1 MRKEGIV
8 TSRQRCAAWIWI
20 ALIVAT
26 CVCPPW
32 HQGNSSR
39 GYALIFAPPYAT
51 VDLSR
56 LVLEWVAISAL
67 LAGLYFFWPA
77 APRPR
82 RFNFLRVHLSRRAT
96 IGLITTVAVAAC
108 VCAAWGL
115 SRISRSLPAEE
126 LLQLDGLCSSSSGTF
141 SGEIH
146 NGSHAWTIRE
156 VTIRLTLKEKVVLD
170 EEELARKYGA
180 VVTEAPPDAKPDAV
194 LTSLPQMKS
203 RDYKIQNLWIE
214 PLETGHISVEVLT
227 PPGSE
232 FVQWKPIAVKGFK
245 NFWPGTEKIGAV
257 PPVPSATTAPALPDP
272 DAWLKK
278 QAPASSSSTPP
289 PPPAAQEPD
298 DGLEALFRKAPPAKE
313 PDDLDKVLDKVL
325 GQAPPAKGPKSGEG
339 AQRIQPIPPLPKG
352 YTFAEQLPQS
362 IKDAEKSGVVRTSF
376 RNPEGSSSGDS
387 VLLIVVKIG
396 GPDRLVLTIPPGLL
410 LKSPLPASQDM
421 IIAGLKGRDLGGGKY
436 TPASTITLADN
447 QRARYVIEA
456 YCAEFHKDNPPAD
469 KFDFGV
475 GVPVEPGMVCVL
487 DEARHQKL
495 SVAGTQA
502 AIWIRAEHVTFSEMN
517 TRMSIGSTEWSRAEA
532 VASHCRWRNL
542 GLEVPLADKKRP
554 E

>member
-1 MRKEGIV
+1 M
-8 TSRQRCAAWIWI
+8 TTRQRYIVGAWLG
-20 ALIVAT
+20 LIVAT
-26 CVCPPW
+26 CIYPPW
-32 HQGNSSR
+32 QQGNSSR
-39 GYALIFAPPYAT
+39 GYGLIFAPPYAA

-67 LAGLYFFWPA
+67 LAGLCFFWPA
-77 APRPR
+77 VPHRQR
-82 RFNFLRVHLSRRAT
+82 LDFMRVHLSRRAT
-96 IGLITTVAVAAC
+96 IGLIATVAVVVC
-108 VCAAWGL
+108 VCGAWGL

-126 LLQLDGLCSSSSGTF
+126 LVRLDGLGSSSSGTF

-146 NGSHAWTIRE
+146 NGSESWTIRE
-156 VTIRLTLKEKVVLD
+156 VTIRLTLNEKVVLD
-170 EEELARKYGA
+170 YDELTRKYGGIL
-180 VVTEAPPDAKPDAV
+180 TETPPSFKPDAV
-194 LTSLPQMKS
+194 LTSVPQMKS
-203 RDYKIQNLWIE
+203 RDYRIRSLWIE

-232 FVQWKPIAVKGFK
+232 FVQWKPIAAKGFK
-245 NFWPGTEKIGAV
+245 SFWHGTEKIGAL

-278 QAPASSSSTPP
+278 QAPVSSSSSPL

-362 IKDAEKSGVVRTSF
+362 IKDAEKSGIVRTSF

-396 GPDRLVLTIPPGLL
+396 GPDRLVLTVPPGLL

-421 IIAGLKGRDLGGGKY
+421 IIAGLKGRDAGGGKY

-447 QRARYVIEA
+447 QPARYVIEA
-456 YCAEFHKDNPPAD
+456 YCAQFHKDNPPAD

-475 GVPVEPGMVCVL
+475 GAPVEPGMVCVL
-487 DEARHQKL
+487 NEARNQKL

-502 AIWIRAEHVTFSEMN
+502 AIWIHAEHVTFSEMN

-532 VASHCRWRNL
+532 VALRCAS
-542 GLEVPLADKKRP
+542 K
-554 E
+554 